1 MGRATN
7 HLTVPQFDLLKWVAG
22 GCKDGTYEG
31 TSHRVSARSLHNR
44 GFLRISGS
52 GKTWA
57 AQITPDGTRRLDEE
71 AHRIEAERERARQ
84 EEQARL
90 EREREKQQLR
100 EKATTLLHDVIAAGG
115 RLDLGPDVDPQEVQ
129 RMQSSLAQ
137 SGLLP
142 QGQRVAQ
149 EPTRMDP
156 VWA

>member
-1 MGRATN
+1 MRRATN
-7 HLTVPQFDLLKWVAG
+7 HLTVTQFDLLKWVAD
-22 GCKDGTYEG
+22 GCKDGAYQG

-52 GKTWA
+52 GKTWTA
-57 AQITPDGTRRLDEE
+57 RITPDGTRCLEEE

-100 EKATTLLHDVIAAGG
+100 EKAATLLHDVVAAGG
-115 RLDLGPDVDPQEVQ
+115 RLDLGPVADPQDVQ

-137 SGLLP
+137 SSAWTP
-142 QGQRVAQ
+142 S
-149 EPTRMDP
+149 
-156 VWA
+156 WA